1 MNKTGFFTSEKC
13 FWHSGGNYA
22 QLAPV
27 GGAVQPMVAGGL
39 PESPESKRRFRNLL
53 DVSGLLDTLDVRT
66 SASLTMDQMALVHG
80 RDYLSAFKT
89 LSDASGGELGLRTP
103 FGPGAFEIAG
113 LSAGLVFQALQ
124 SVLSGQQRNA
134 YALAR
139 PPGHHCLPDWPNGF
153 CLLNNIAV
161 AVEMARSMG
170 LAKRFAIVD
179 WDVHHGNGTE
189 AIFYDRADVLTISV
203 HQSRCYPFDTGEA
216 SAVGDGAG
224 QGYNVN
230 IPLQPGGGH
239 LAYLQVMDQIILP
252 KLRAFEAE
260 IVIVACGFDAS
271 GVDPLSR
278 MLCTSDTFRQMT
290 QRLLDF
296 TGGALVMAHEG
307 GYSELHVPF
316 CGHAVMEALS
326 GSAIAVQDPLQ
337 ARLEAYQPSAEFAA
351 HHSRLITELA
361 NFHIA
366 K

>member
-13 FWHSGGNYA
+13 FWHGGGNYA
-22 QLAPV
+22 QLVPV
-27 GGAVQPMVAGGL
+27 GGMVQPIVSGGL
-39 PESPESKRRFRNLL
+39 PESPETKRRFRNLL
-53 DVSGLLDTLDVRT
+53 DASGLMDELVVRG
-66 SASLTMDQMALVHG
+66 SDPLTMDQMALVHG
-80 RDYLSAFKT
+80 RKYLEAFKK
-89 LSDASGGELGLRTP
+89 LSDANGGELGLRTP

-113 LSAGLVFQALQ
+113 ISAGLVFEALQ
-124 SVLSGQQRNA
+124 AVLRGQLRNA

-153 CLLNNIAV
+153 CLLNNIAI
-161 AVEMARSMG
+161 AVELARTMG

-216 SAVGDGAG
+216 LAVGDGAG
-224 QGYNVN
+224 HGTNVN

-239 LAYLQVMDQIILP
+239 LAYMQVMDQIILP
-252 KLRAFEAE
+252 KLRAFEADV
-260 IVIVACGFDAS
+260 VIVACGFDAS

-290 QRLLDF
+290 ERLLDF
-296 TGGALVMAHEG
+296 TGGKLVMAHEG

-326 GSAIAVQDPLQ
+326 GSTITVQDPLQ
-337 ARLEAYQPSAEFAA
+337 ARLDAYQPSPTFAA
-351 HHSRLITELA
+351 HHSNLISELA
-361 NFHIA
+361 AFHLRR
-366 K
+366 